1 MPNWLSA
8 GQIRLWQKQFSMKG
22 GLCHREHSDLEMKEM
37 FPSPLAQI
45 FVARRVGLTVE
56 RLGKGSS
63 SQPPVTPSYGLNTL
77 LTVPSEGCPGE
88 PCFCDSLI
96 TPIFSN
102 FPLDLI
108 FFISRPPC
116 SLWQR
121 PPFQGNSPSSLR
133 ALRRAATFRLLL
145 LLLWSWNHT
154 FGG

>member
-45 FVARRVGLTVE
+45 FVARRVGFTVE
-56 RLGKGSS
+56 RSGDGKRFSASS
-63 SQPPVTPSYGLNTL
+63 DSQLS
-77 LTVPSEGCPGE
+77 TVPSEGCPGE
-88 PCFCDSLI
+88 PCFCGSLI

-121 PPFQGNSPSSLR
+121 PLFQGNSPSSLK
-133 ALRRAATFRLLL
+133 AVRRAATFRLLL
-145 LLLWSWNHT
+145 LLLWRWNHT
-154 FGG
+154 FGA